1 MICNKNGIPDDPR
14 PPKVTSG
21 IRLGSPAAT
30 TRGFKE
36 AEMEK
41 VAGWIDRVLASGIE
55 SPGALESTT
64 QQVREEVRGLCAKF
78 ALP

>member
-1 MICNKNGIPDDPR
+1 M
-14 PPKVTSG
+14 
-21 IRLGSPAAT
+21 RLGTPAVT
-30 TRGFKE
+30 TRGLKE
-36 AEMEK
+36 AEMER
-41 VAGWIDRVLASGIE
+41 VAGWIDRVLGAGIE